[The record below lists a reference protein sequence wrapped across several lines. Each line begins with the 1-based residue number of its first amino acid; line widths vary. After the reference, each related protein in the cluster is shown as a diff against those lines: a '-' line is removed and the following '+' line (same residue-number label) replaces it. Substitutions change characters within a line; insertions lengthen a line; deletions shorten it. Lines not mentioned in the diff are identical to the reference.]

1 MSARAPHGAL
11 GAWESHTPTVRAA
24 LRGAAAPHVP
34 HVSATDSATGASHP
48 AFAPPRLTSCRVSSV
63 SRAAPRREPRARL
76 PRHHTKQ
83 RGERLQARSPT
94 ARLLTLT
101 LTLTN
106 PNRTLTLTLTRAL

>member
-11 GAWESHTPTVRAA
+11 GAWEPYTPTVRAA
-24 LRGAAAPHVP
+24 VRGAAAPHVP

-48 AFAPPRLTSCRVSSV
+48 AFAPPRLTGCRVSSV
-63 SRAAPRREPRARL
+63 SRAPRREPRARL

-83 RGERLQARSPT
+83 RGERLQARSFT

>member
-1 MSARAPHGAL
+1 MPPTGPWEL
-11 GAWESHTPTVRAA
+11 GNPIRQLRAA
-24 LRGAAAPHVP
+24 VRGAAAPHVP
-34 HVSATDSATGASHP
+34 HVSATDSATGNSHP
-48 AFAPPRLTSCRVSSV
+48 AFAPPRLTGCRVSSV
-63 SRAAPRREPRARL
+63 SRAPRREPRARL
-76 PRHHTKQ
+76 PRHHTEQ

>member
-1 MSARAPHGAL
+1 MPPTGPWELGNPIRQLYALRCAELPPRTCRTSLPLTLPRAPRIRPSRPRASP
-11 GAWESHTPTVRAA
+11 AVVR
-24 LRGAAAPHVP
+24 V
-34 HVSATDSATGASHP
+34 ASP
-48 AFAPPRLTSCRVSSV
+48 
-63 SRAAPRREPRARL
+63 PRREPRARL

-83 RGERLQARSPT
+83 MGERLQARSFT